1 MKRFPKTLI
10 TGGNGMVGSYADF
23 GTKLSKGEL
32 DVSNLSAVMTVA
44 KKYRP
49 KVILHL
55 AALTDLDYCEKNPA
69 EAYLVNSVGTYNVA
83 LTAREV
89 GAKLVYISTAGIF
102 DGQKKGFYR
111 ESDLGNPQNH
121 YGHSKY
127 LGESAVQNIL
137 NDYII
142 ARVCW
147 MFGGGPT
154 KDKKFVAKIIT
165 QFYKPEIKAL
175 EDSWGSPTYGKD
187 LVGALKKLIAKDA
200 RGIYHLAGKGR
211 GSRYDVAKLIV
222 QNMKSD
228 VKVIPVKSS
237 FFKLPAKRVGN
248 EALISKVKLMRPW
261 REALVE
267 YLETEWKPTL
277 KKVTLNS

>member
-1 MKRFPKTLI
+1 
-10 TGGNGMVGSYADF
+10 
-23 GTKLSKGEL
+23 
-32 DVSNLSAVMTVA
+32 MTVA

-154 KDKKFVAKIIT
+154 KDKKFVA
-165 QFYKPEIKAL
+165 
-175 EDSWGSPTYGKD
+175 
-187 LVGALKKLIAKDA
+187 
-200 RGIYHLAGKGR
+200 
-211 GSRYDVAKLIV
+211 
-222 QNMKSD
+222 
-228 VKVIPVKSS
+228 
-237 FFKLPAKRVGN
+237 
-248 EALISKVKLMRPW
+248 
-261 REALVE
+261 
-267 YLETEWKPTL
+267 
-277 KKVTLNS
+277 